1 MQQDFQKTQDSVQS
15 FHQDTLNIRQVWHS
29 ILERRWLIISIWFS
43 VIVAG
48 SIYAFKAVPIYES
61 SITLQIDPDSAGFL
75 YSKDLY
81 AGGMADQNYVSTQHR
96 NLRSRSLL
104 SDVSQALNLKTED
117 PRYSKSLDEIRT
129 LQADISIIPIRLTR
143 HVEVQVSHTS
153 PLQAQKIANKIG
165 ELFLQKN
172 LDDKK
177 QKSLA
182 GFRVLNQEADAKEIE
197 LETIQKQLQ
206 KYRSDKT
213 MISLLSDQNIDGQ
226 TLKDSKS
233 AYEQMRSQSDLA
245 SQTAQQAQEFIAT
258 GKDISEFGPIGKDEQ
273 VSSLRKSINANNTK
287 LAALRTRYRDRHPKV
302 LQILTEIQ
310 ADTQKVK
317 DESERAYRTLLA
329 EAERVKS
336 LEANSLEKYKE
347 SEKKMFTL
355 GDAKVQHDIMMQKMK
370 RVEMIY
376 DTILSKAKEFDIGTK
391 DLFQNLKIVELAT
404 LSVKP
409 ARPNKTLALASSI
422 LAGLV
427 LALVGAFFISYLD
440 DSIKSQED
448 VENILHVPF
457 LGYIPNIKSTSV
469 VERDLQAHL
478 HPTSSSAEGFRTLR
492 AAISLIRNSE
502 RMKVIA
508 VTSTIPSEG
517 KSLVASNLA
526 IVTAQTGLRTVLV
539 DADLRR
545 PSVHK
550 AFQLQSLTGLTSY
563 LTERVSSIADITHS
577 SVVANL
583 DIICCGST
591 PSNPSELISSRRMV
605 QFLEELSKRYD
616 RIILDCPPVS
626 AVADPLVVGAMAD
639 GIVFVTKFNKIRKG
653 HAVRSIQRIQDSGI
667 NIIGLV
673 LNDIDFEGKDSYYYS
688 YHYYQNR
695 YYASHYSGKIA
706 DSAAVTPPVD
716 SVS

>member
-61 SITLQIDPDSAGFL
+61 SITLQIDPDSAGFR

-539 DADLRR
+539 DSDLRR

>member
-81 AGGMADQNYVSTQHR
+81 TGGMADQNYVSTQHR

-104 SDVSQALNLKTED
+104 ADVSQALNLKTED

-182 GFRVLNQEADAKEIE
+182 GFRVLNQEADAKELE

-563 LTERVSSIADITHS
+563 LTERVSSIGDITHS

>member
-469 VERDLQAHL
+469 VERDLQSHL

-539 DADLRR
+539 DSDLRR

-653 HAVRSIQRIQDSGI
+653 HAVRSLQRIQDSGI

>member
-29 ILERRWLIISIWFS
+29 ILERRWLIISIWFL

-329 EAERVKS
+329 EAERVKF

-563 LTERVSSIADITHS
+563 LTERVSSIGDITHS

>member
-29 ILERRWLIISIWFS
+29 ILERRWLIISIWFL

-172 LDDKK
+172 LDGKK

-422 LAGLV
+422 LVGLV

-539 DADLRR
+539 DSDLRR

-583 DIICCGST
+583 DIICCGSN

>member
-469 VERDLQAHL
+469 VERDLQSHL

>member
-15 FHQDTLNIRQVWHS
+15 FHQNTFNIRQVWHS

-81 AGGMADQNYVSTQHR
+81 TGGMADQNYVSTQHR

-129 LQADISIIPIRLTR
+129 LRADISIIPIRLTR

-370 RVEMIY
+370 RVETIY

-422 LAGLV
+422 LAGLG

-550 AFQLQSLTGLTSY
+550 AFQLQRLTGLTSY
-563 LTERVSSIADITHS
+563 LTERVSSIGDITHS

>member
-43 VIVAG
+43 VIVSG

-81 AGGMADQNYVSTQHR
+81 TGGMADQNYVSTQHR

-563 LTERVSSIADITHS
+563 LTERVSSIGDITHS